1 MNSGKNMRIQGRD
14 ILYSN
19 FEYDPRVYYFLYIGD
34 LKNYALNYFV
44 RETLEKRL
52 AGRDVQF
59 VAIVPDV
66 CFQYNFSNIMVI
78 NPVARD
84 DMISDHTFSN
94 VQAAPKM
101 SCRISGRKFMAAV
114 SENEVVLSLIETI
127 LQHQD
132 EIYINLYES
141 LMEMTLDS
149 LDRVILLGPDKRI
162 ARKYND
168 KIVQFRELKGIVPL
182 IDGAVCR
189 GVEELMELTGSLRK
203 KWQDGIFVSCAF
215 SAAGANSA
223 VTRSQEEVAAKFTDD
238 AGEYLVTRYIPHD
251 LDPTVLAVV
260 ANENDVYIA
269 GVADQTIIDGNRF
282 VGSHFPS
289 VTTSEQQQKLKDYT
303 VAVGRLL
310 GGAGYRGIFGCDY
323 LIDQDGNIYFLEI
336 NARKQGTTLEFCFT
350 LEQNLPKGS
359 PMLPE
364 LEYYAV
370 MENRFPQRTVEMKEN
385 SRGIHWGTYN
395 YKVMEELITSGYIP
409 QNPYERETFHKV
421 ANGELVKD
429 FVILEHLGT
438 NLKVKPGTFLSRV
451 VSVGRCRDDVDEGLC
466 QGVGFI
472 KQTIQ
477 NRHGFRKERSMREH
491 GICK

>member
-1 MNSGKNMRIQGRD
+1 MQIHGRD

-19 FEYDPRVYYFLYIGD
+19 LEYDPEVYYFLYIGD

-44 RETLEKRL
+44 QETLEKRL
-52 AGRDVQF
+52 PGRDVQF
-59 VAIVPDV
+59 IAIIPDV
-66 CFQYNFSNIMVI
+66 CFQYNFSNILVI

-84 DMISDHTFSN
+84 DMIIDHTFSN
-94 VQAAPKM
+94 IATAPKT
-101 SCRISGRKFMAAV
+101 SCRISGPQFMSAV
-114 SENEVVLSLIETI
+114 TNSETVLSLIETV
-127 LQHQD
+127 LKNQD

-141 LMEMTLDS
+141 LMEMSLDS
-149 LDRVILLGPDKRI
+149 LDRVILLGPDKKI

-168 KIVQFRELKGIVPL
+168 KIVQFRELRGIVPL
-182 IDGAVCR
+182 IDGAVCS
-189 GVEELMELTGSLRK
+189 GVEELMKLTGSFRE
-203 KWQDGIFVSCAF
+203 KWTDGIFVSGAF

-223 VTRSQEEVAAKFTDD
+223 VTRTQDEVAAKFTDD
-238 AGEYLVTRYIPHD
+238 TSEYLVTRYIPHD

-260 ANENDVYIA
+260 ANEDDVYIA

-289 VTTSEQQQKLKDYT
+289 VTTPEQQDKLKEYT
-303 VAVGRLL
+303 KAVGQLL
-310 GGAGYRGIFGCDY
+310 GRSGYRGIFGCDY
-323 LIDQDGNIYFLEI
+323 LIDYEGNIFFLEI

-350 LEQNLPKGS
+350 LEQSLPKGS

-370 MENRFPQRTVEMKEN
+370 MENRFPKDTVEMKEN
-385 SRGIHWGTYN
+385 SRAIHWGTYN
-395 YKVMEELITSGYIP
+395 YKVMEELVTNGYIP
-409 QNPYERETFHKV
+409 QNPYERETFQKV

-438 NLKVKPGTFLSRV
+438 NLKVLPGTFLSRV

-472 KQTIQ
+472 KQTIH
-477 NRHGFRKERSMREH
+477 RLGA
-491 GICK
+491 